1 MKKGRQKSKKGQVT
15 LFIILA
21 ILIVGIIGGFAFYRY
36 GVAKVPTRFEPIEQY
51 FLDCIKVRLE
61 EGASLL
67 GQRGGFMSLPVFE
80 PGSEEWPTSNVLGFV
95 GDSIPYWFYVSGNG
109 IMKEKVPTISD
120 MESGLAG
127 YLEDTLP
134 LCDFS
139 DFFDKGYDV
148 SLDVTKA
155 SVDIRESKI
164 TADVSADLIMA
175 FDEDKAEA
183 SSHATEITSKLGKF
197 YNLALR
203 VYNKEKQETF
213 LENLTVDML
222 YLYAPTTDSEISC
235 SPKIWLLENVS
246 QELKAAFENNFLFL
260 SPNARQKYF
269 VLDVSTDEDVRFLYN
284 KEWPTKIYA
293 PSDNGMLV
301 AKPLGTQQGLGV
313 LGFCFL
319 PYHFVY
325 DINFPI
331 LVQIYDEKEFFQFP
345 VNVIVRGN
353 RPRQALEGTAVE
365 IKEES
370 ACRYKNTLGTVATY
384 DSSLN
389 PIEADIQFKC
399 FSETCNVGGTKISG
413 DEAELQAL
421 FPQCVNGIVIAS
433 KEGYVNAEEIVS
445 SNQEFE
451 ADLILDKLYR
461 LNVNLKIS
469 GAARGV
475 SALVYFESGKNS
487 QAVYWPEQK
496 TVELSEGFYNVSVQ
510 VYSNSSITLPE
521 TKTHKCVE
529 VPEPGLL
536 GLFGKT
542 NEKCFD
548 MTIPEQKIQN
558 AIIGGGKTEEYFI
571 ASQLQS
577 SSIVEINVPETQA
590 PKSIEDIQ
598 KIYDEIERAKISVEI
613 K

>member
-1 MKKGRQKSKKGQVT
+1 MRKRGFDKRGQVT

-21 ILIVGIIGGFAFYRY
+21 VLIVGTIGGFIFYRSR
-36 GVAKVPTRFEPIEQY
+36 VAKIPTKFEPIEQY
-51 FLDCIKVRLE
+51 FLDCIKIRIE

-67 GQRGGFMSLPVFE
+67 GQRGGVMSLPVFE

-109 IMKEKVPTISD
+109 IMKEKVPSISG
-120 MESGLAG
+120 MESELAG

-139 DFFDKGYDV
+139 DFFDRGYDI
-148 SLDVTKA
+148 SLDVSKA
-155 SVDIRESKI
+155 TVDIRESKI
-164 TADVSADLIMA
+164 TASIDADLDMA
-175 FDEDKAEA
+175 FDDESASV
-183 SSHATEITSKLGKF
+183 SSHETEVQSKLGKF

-203 VYNKEKQETF
+203 IYNKEKGETF
-213 LENLTVDML
+213 LENLTVDMI

-235 SPKIWLLENVS
+235 SPKVWLLENIS
-246 QELKAAFENNFLFL
+246 QGLKDAFENNFLFL
-260 SPNARQKYF
+260 NPNARQKYF
-269 VLDVSTDEDVRFLYN
+269 KLDVPTDENVRFLYS
-284 KEWPTKIYA
+284 KDWPTKVYV
-293 PSDNGMLV
+293 PNDNGMLV

-331 LVQIYDEKEFFQFP
+331 LVQIFDEKEFFQFP
-345 VNVIVRGN
+345 VSVVVRGN

-370 ACRYKNTLGTVATY
+370 ACRYKNTVGTVMTY
-384 DSSLN
+384 DSSLE
-389 PIEADIQFKC
+389 PLEADVQFKC
-399 FSETCNVGGTKISG
+399 FSETCSIGQTKISG
-413 DEAELQAL
+413 NKATLQGM

-433 KEGYVNAEEIVS
+433 KEGYVRAEEIIS

-451 ADLILDKLYR
+451 SDLILDKLYT

-469 GAARGV
+469 GEARGT
-475 SALVYFESGKNS
+475 SAIVYFESDKNS

-510 VYSNSSITLPE
+510 VYSNASITLPE

-548 MTIPEQKIQN
+548 YTIPEQKIQN

-571 ASQLQS
+571 ASQLES
-577 SSIVEINVPETQA
+577 SSIVEISVFDTQM
-590 PKSIEDIQ
+590 PKSIDDVS
-598 KIYDEIERAKISVEI
+598 KVYDEIERARIGVEVR
-613 K
+613 